1 MNRMK
6 KYNFVAV
13 LFLMSI
19 LKLTTAQEVAVAGKL
34 DWHTSL
40 QEAHELSQTSKK
52 PIFAFFTGSDWC
64 GWCIKLDKET
74 FAQPEFKAFAE
85 KNLVLVTVDFP
96 RGKSQ
101 SEDVKK
107 QNAELQQKFGVDG
120 FPTLVLVDS
129 KGKEI
134 ARNPG
139 YLAGGPRA
147 FIGWVE
153 KSAK

>member
-64 GWCIKLDKET
+64 GWCKRLQNDVFSK
-74 FAQPEFKAFAE
+74 PEFVAWA
-85 KNLVLVTVDFP
+85 
-96 RGKSQ
+96 
-101 SEDVKK
+101 
-107 QNAELQQKFGVDG
+107 
-120 FPTLVLVDS
+120 
-129 KGKEI
+129 
-134 ARNPG
+134 
-139 YLAGGPRA
+139 
-147 FIGWVE
+147 
-153 KSAK
+153 